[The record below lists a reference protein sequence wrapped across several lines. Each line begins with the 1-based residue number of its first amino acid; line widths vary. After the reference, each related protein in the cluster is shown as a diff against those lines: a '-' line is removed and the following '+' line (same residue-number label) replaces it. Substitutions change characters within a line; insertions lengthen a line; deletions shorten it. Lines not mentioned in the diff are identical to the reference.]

1 MIKVTIHIENDEEY
15 MDEEVCKDIMLQC
28 LPSIG
33 NAFWI
38 SPETEKQFINTIH
51 KNNLY
56 GRYRKWLYGK
66 SSDLSYDEIL
76 SCDKELL
83 KEDFFFD
90 DLNIVKSILF
100 KEDGEIH
107 IELSDDV

>member
-15 MDEEVCKDIMLQC
+15 MDEEVCKDVMLQC
-28 LPSIG
+28 LPRKG
-33 NAFWI
+33 DTFWLN
-38 SPETEKQFINTIH
+38 PETEKQFINTIH

-56 GRYRKWLYGK
+56 AKYRKWLYYK
-66 SSDLSYDEIL
+66 SSGLSYDEIL

-83 KEDFFFD
+83 KEDFSFD

-100 KEDGEIH
+100 KENGEIH
-107 IELSDDV
+107 IELSDNV